1 MSKKNMLKTL
11 DAGSYFSLILA
22 SILLLI
28 YEFVGEIL
36 VMRFSVIFYGAAFLM
51 LVVLCVLK
59 LIYMKNE
66 TKEIVFEILEE
77 LCGKEIVDLKESLSE
92 DLVMDS
98 LQKVMLLVMLEE
110 RLDIEL
116 DESDMNPFDL
126 FFVEDV
132 VKMAEKYVAGKES
145 EVHGE

>member
-66 TKEIVFEILEE
+66 TKENDEIL
-77 LCGKEIVDLKESLSE
+77 VDKTTESKPWLYVR
-92 DLVMDS
+92 LV
-98 LQKVMLLVMLEE
+98 LTAIFFAFTVVFFVML
-110 RLDIEL
+110 
-116 DESDMNPFDL
+116 
-126 FFVEDV
+126 
-132 VKMAEKYVAGKES
+132 
-145 EVHGE
+145 